1 MEDKL
6 TSHSTRCR
14 KKLSHLIFGM
24 FLLVF
29 PAGAGGKTVTG
40 PVMPGNLKDY
50 VAAIQTGELGN
61 SRKSIRYKSVSKNVT
76 RVRITFDLKD
86 TLHLDD
92 WQVNILP
99 AFSPDF
105 HWAPHLTPTDEHII
119 AQHLFRSPA
128 MVCSSSG
135 RLLTLIPDL
144 DLLAK
149 TQGPPWYM
157 DLDARNNVMTLGM
170 SHSAVREHVLYVR
183 TPGACYSPGKV
194 EIGFYLIT
202 SDQKDKIFNPWRKIN
217 SFLWKKWGKQEWKKL
232 AKSRDG
238 LKNQVAHAYNWAF
251 GSWEKSVWQEFELN
265 GQQVGA
271 PVFIVN
277 TTQSPNY
284 PGEVNEREFRSV
296 WNQAWFSSLRSAQ
309 GLYRYARRENNR
321 ELMNYALKTK
331 ELALAFPQ
339 RNGLF
344 PGLTGTEMETVEVNG
359 EKYNRSKG
367 WNTFFF
373 GNSNRNP
380 YTWDARLA
388 PYHILDMSF
397 TANQML
403 IWYTELEKD
412 ERLLTYAT
420 QYADALL
427 KLQDEEGFFPGWL
440 SIDSLKP
447 MEYLNKSPET
457 SMSVTFLLRLYQVTQ
472 ERKYLVPALKALNAV
487 ADRIIMEGQ
496 WEDFETYWSC
506 CRYGSDH
513 LVGKKVLRNNQF
525 KQNTLSMYWT
535 AEALLD
541 GYLITGERKY
551 LQYGERTLD
560 ELLMYQASWQPPY
573 IYIRAIGGFG
583 VMNCDGEWNDS
594 RQSLFS
600 ELILRYGRELHRNEY
615 LQRGL
620 AALYASFEMMYCP
633 ENPETKAQWEK
644 AWPFFGE
651 EDYGFMMENY
661 GHGGVTGP
669 EGIGI
674 GEFTIYDW
682 GNGAAAEAYNRIA
695 DHFGEKFIA
704 RPLWKSEKIKP
715 INLP

>member
-1 MEDKL
+1 MKTGGIL
-6 TSHSTRCR
+6 KTAALLAS
-14 KKLSHLIFGM
+14 LLIF
-24 FLLVF
+24 
-29 PAGAGGKTVTG
+29 AGAGSQKVTPSG
-40 PVMPGNLKDY
+40 MPEELKKFIA
-50 VAAIQTGELGN
+50 VFRVGELGN
-61 SRKSIRYKSVSKNVT
+61 SHKTITYTAIDKNT
-76 RVRITFDLKD
+76 IRVRISFNLKE
-86 TLHLDD
+86 TVRQND
-92 WQVNILP
+92 WQVNIIP
-99 AFSPDF
+99 AFTPGF

-128 MVCSSSG
+128 MVCSSAD
-135 RLLTLIPDL
+135 RQLIVIPDPDLLT
-144 DLLAK
+144 K
-149 TQGPPWYM
+149 GKGPEWYM
-157 DLDARNNVMTLGM
+157 DLNAEKNVMTLGM
-170 SHSAVREHVLYVR
+170 SASEVREHVLYIR
-183 TPGACYSPGKV
+183 SPGTVYPPGKV
-194 EIGFYLIT
+194 EFGFFLLT
-202 SDQKDKIFNPWRKIN
+202 SDKKEDIFNPWRKID
-217 SFLWKKWGKQEWKKL
+217 SFLWKNWGKREWINL

-251 GSWEKSVWQEFELN
+251 GSWKESVWQEFELN
-265 GQQVGA
+265 GQKVGA

-284 PGEVNEREFRSV
+284 PGEINEREFRSI

-309 GLYRYARRENNR
+309 GLFRYARREKNR
-321 ELMNYALKTK
+321 ELMDYALKTK

-339 RNGLF
+339 REGFF
-344 PGLTGTEMETVEVNG
+344 PGLIGTEMENMAIDG
-359 EKYNRSKG
+359 RNYNRSRG
-367 WNTFFF
+367 WETSFF

-380 YTWDARLA
+380 YTWDARKA
-388 PYHILDMSF
+388 PFHILDMSF

-403 IWYTELEKD
+403 VWFIELEKD
-412 ERLLTYAT
+412 ERLLNYVTR
-420 QYADALL
+420 YADALL
-427 KLQDEEGFFPGWL
+427 KLQDDQGFFPGWL
-440 SIDSLKP
+440 STDSLKP
-447 MEYLNKSPET
+447 LDDLSKSPET
-457 SMSVTFLLRLYQVTQ
+457 SMSVTFLLKLYQVTHNN
-472 ERKYLVPALKALNAV
+472 KYLDPALRAMNAV
-487 ADRIIMEGQ
+487 MNHIIIQGQ

-513 LVGKKVLRNNQF
+513 LVGRKVPRNNQF
-525 KQNTLSMYWT
+525 KQNTLSMFWT

-541 GYLITGERKY
+541 CHQITGEDKY

-573 IYIRAIGGFG
+573 IYIKAIGGFG

-600 ELILRYGRELHRNEY
+600 ELILRYGRELNRKEY

-633 ENPETKAQWEK
+633 ENPETREQWEK
-644 AWPFFGE
+644 VWPFFGE

-704 RPLWKSEKIKP
+704 RPR
-715 INLP
+715 